1 MVLMSVISVVLL
13 LHILKRRHG
22 GVGSRQNCIRT
33 KGTPS
38 AAAISRRL
46 VTVMLILMM
55 IMVEMIVIIMKMMV
69 EMIQLTVSIGRRC
82 STNTTMRHPT
92 VMMML
97 IIENNTVTVS

>member
-1 MVLMSVISVVLL
+1 M

-22 GVGSRQNCIRT
+22 RVGSRQNRIRT

-38 AAAISRRL
+38 AAISRRL

-55 IMVEMIVIIMKMMV
+55 IMVEMIMIIVKMMI

-92 VMMML
+92 VMKL

>member
-1 MVLMSVISVVLL
+1 MLL

-22 GVGSRQNCIRT
+22 RVGSRQNRIRT

-55 IMVEMIVIIMKMMV
+55 IMVEMIMIIVKMMI

-92 VMMML
+92 VMML